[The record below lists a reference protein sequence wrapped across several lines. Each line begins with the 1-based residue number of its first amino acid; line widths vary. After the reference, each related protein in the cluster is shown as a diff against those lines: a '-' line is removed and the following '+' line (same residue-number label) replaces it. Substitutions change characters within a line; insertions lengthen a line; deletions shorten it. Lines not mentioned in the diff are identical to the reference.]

1 MREVTVTFYS
11 TLVRPYLEYCVQVW
25 NSQYSRS
32 GKLSER
38 VQRRAMKLIKGLEC
52 LFCEERLRKLG

>member
-1 MREVTVTFYS
+1 MREVTATFYS

-38 VQRRAMKLIKGLEC
+38 VQRRAMKMIKGLEC